1 MAPQESLYQAEK
13 ASVELRVGMTDDAIA
28 SAREAIR
35 LAPDQPDGHLLLG
48 LALCVKGQK
57 QEGLTS
63 LQKAKELGHEQAQSL
78 IEKYSK

>member
-1 MAPQESLYQAEK
+1 MVRL
-13 ASVELRVGMTDDAIA
+13 GMTDDAIN

-35 LAPDQPDGHLLLG
+35 LSPNDSNGHLLLG

-57 QEGLTS
+57 QEGLKS

-78 IEKYSK
+78 IENYSK